1 METIIAKKQWRWV
14 GHVLHKTA
22 NSITKV
28 AIHWNPEG
36 KWKRGHPK
44 TTWQRKAEAEWKKM
58 NHSWGTIHGLA
69 SDREGWRSFV
79 DALDTSWRDK

>member
-14 GHVLHKTA
+14 GHVLHKAA

-36 KWKRGHPK
+36 KGKHGRLK
-44 TTWQRKAEAEWKKM
+44 TTW
-58 NHSWGTIHGLA
+58 
-69 SDREGWRSFV
+69 
-79 DALDTSWRDK
+79 